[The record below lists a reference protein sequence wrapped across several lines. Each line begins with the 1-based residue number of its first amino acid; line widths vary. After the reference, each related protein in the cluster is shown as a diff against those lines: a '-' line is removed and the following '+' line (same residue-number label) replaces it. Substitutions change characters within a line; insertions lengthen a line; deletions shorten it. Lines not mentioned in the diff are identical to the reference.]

1 MKENATNKTVLITR
15 RGENPGDGL
24 NALTEAGYDLFFF
37 PTIETIFCEPE
48 NASDVIAKN
57 FDYIVFPSANAVKF
71 FLRFL
76 KERNMDFDFEN
87 VVVTATGSKTAE
99 VCKANEINAKIVPES
114 FSAEGLL
121 EYFSS
126 FDIRGKRFLIPSSKI
141 ARNELSEGLK
151 RQGAEVVKLTVYDTV
166 KAEPEVKKLNELKS
180 RAPNIFVFTS
190 PSSFKY
196 FLTLAEIKDARK
208 YFSDKEI
215 FAIGKTTAE
224 AIREN
229 GIENVKYP
237 NEFTLNGVAE
247 IILKSPSFEREGF
260 GAGS

>member
-1 MKENATNKTVLITR
+1 MKENASNKTVLITR
-15 RGENPGDGL
+15 REENSGDGL
-24 NALTEAGYDLFFF
+24 NALTEAGYNLFFF
-37 PTIETIFCEPE
+37 PSIETVFCEPG
-48 NASDVIAKN
+48 NALNVSAKN

-76 KERNMDFDFEN
+76 KEGNIDFDFEN

-99 VCKANEINAKIVPES
+99 VCKANRINVEIIPES

-141 ARNELSEGLK
+141 AREELSEGLK
-151 RQGAEVVKLTVYDTV
+151 RQGAEAVKLTIYDTV
-166 KAEPEVKKLNELKS
+166 KAEPETKKLNKLKN
-180 RAPNIFVFTS
+180 RVPNIFVFTS

-208 YFSDKEI
+208 YFSDKKI

-224 AIREN
+224 AIRNYEL
-229 GIENVKYP
+229 ENVKYP
-237 NEFTLNGVAE
+237 EEFTLKGIAQM
-247 IILKSPSFEREGF
+247 ILKSTDIVINHTF
-260 GAGS
+260 